1 MLTTPDSISSV
12 VSAAMGDIH
21 ADTIITNCN
30 LFSVY
35 TGSIIPDMQISIHK
49 DRITYVGNNAS
60 HTAGPDTKTV
70 DVRGRYVSP
79 GLADPHIHI
88 DQFVMPS
95 EFARES
101 LLCGVTSL
109 FSDPIDV
116 VSVAGHKGF
125 EVFLEAGRNLPI
137 RIFQTIPGGLPVD
150 PKFSRHKG
158 GKATRQQYIKTVLQN
173 ADVPGMGE
181 VFSWTKVTRRDP
193 HTMELISDMTN
204 HNCIINGHT
213 AGASGAKLAAYVAS
227 GIHSCH
233 EPIDYDQVEE
243 RLRLGM
249 WIMIREG
256 SIRRDLKSIV
266 SRLVEKKTYLDR
278 LMFCSDG
285 LDPAAIRKY
294 GHINYC
300 IKEAVRLGIK
310 PIDAVIMATRNVF
323 DYYMMGRD
331 LGVIAPGRLADI
343 VIFEDAKSFKP
354 NMVMVGGK
362 TVVSKGRLIAKIP
375 FAKKIPRWIKQT
387 VDIPKV
393 SVRDFEIYSKD
404 PKVKSANTIVMH
416 TEIITKMGTT
426 DVTRDKKGR
435 IIPVNNNVLKVAAFE
450 RVPAKD
456 TRQKKRRAIA
466 YLEGLGTNLV
476 GAFASTWSFHENDM
490 IVIGSDDAEMA
501 RVANYLRRCNGG
513 VAVSDQGRITASMPL
528 QFAGIVSTKPF
539 DTVLEEFEQV
549 NTVLADAGCKF
560 DRPLLVPMFLPF
572 LALPSVRMTSKG
584 IIDVK
589 KQQQVALL
597 LHV

>member
-1 MLTTPDSISSV
+1 MHTADAISNAI
-12 VSAAMGDIH
+12 SAAMGDIP
-21 ADTIITNCN
+21 ADTILTNCN
-30 LFSVY
+30 LFSTY
-35 TGSIIPDMQISIHK
+35 TGRIIPDTQVSIYG
-49 DRITYVGNNAS
+49 DTITYVGQDAS
-60 HTAGPDTKTV
+60 HTAGPRTKTI

-95 EFARES
+95 EFAGEA

-150 PKFSRHKG
+150 PKFSRHRGSKS
-158 GKATRQQYIKTVLQN
+158 TQRQHLKTVLQN
-173 ADVPGMGE
+173 PDVPGMGE

-193 HTMELISDMTN
+193 HTIRLISDMIDY
-204 HNCIINGHT
+204 NCIINGHT
-213 AGASGAKLAAYVAS
+213 AGASGAKLAAYAAS

-249 WIMIREG
+249 WVMIREG
-256 SIRRDLKSIV
+256 SIRRDLKGIV
-266 SRLVEKKTYLDR
+266 SRLVAEKTYLDR

-285 LDPAAIRKY
+285 LDPEAIRKY

-300 IKEAVRLGIK
+300 VKEAVRLGVK
-310 PIDAVIMATRNVF
+310 PMDAIIMATRNVF
-323 DYYMMGRD
+323 DYYMMGRR

-343 VIFEDAKSFKP
+343 VVFQDAVSFKP
-354 NMVMVGGK
+354 DMVIVGGK
-362 TVVSKGRLIAKIP
+362 TVVSQGRLVVKIP
-375 FAKKIPRWIKQT
+375 PAKNTPLWIRRT
-387 VDIPKV
+387 VDIPKL
-393 SVRDFEIYSKD
+393 SARDFEVSSKAEIE
-404 PKVKSANTIVMH
+404 SANTISMH

-426 DVTRDKKGR
+426 SVTRDKKGR
-435 IIPVNNNVLKVAAFE
+435 IAPLGDNILKVAAFE
-450 RVPAKD
+450 RVPAVGG
-456 TRQKKRRAIA
+456 TRQKKRRAVA
-466 YLEGLGTNLV
+466 YLEGLGEDV
-476 GAFASTWSFHENDM
+476 RGAFASTWSFHENDM

-501 RVANYLRRCNGG
+501 RVANHLRRCHGG
-513 VAVSDQGRITASMPL
+513 VAVSSMGRITASMPL
-528 QFAGIVSTKPF
+528 QFAGIISTKPF
-539 DTVLEEFEQV
+539 DTVLEQFGQV
-549 NTVLADAGCKF
+549 NAALTDAGCRF

-584 IIDVK
+584 IVDVK
-589 KQQQVALL
+589 RQQIVPL